1 MSRAPHILAIDQ
13 GTTSTRALLF
23 DSEGQVIATSSEP
36 LHQSYPRPGWV
47 EHDPQAIWKA
57 VLATGRAVLRDA
69 TSPSI
74 AGIGITNQRETIVL
88 WDRETGAPCG
98 PAIVWQDRRT
108 EPICQKLRDDGLE
121 AHIRQTTGLVIDPYF
136 SATKIAWAL
145 RNDSDLAVRASNG
158 EICFGTID
166 SWLVYR
172 LTGGAT
178 HVTDATNASRTMLF
192 DIHRG
197 KWDPKL
203 LDALEIPPAM
213 MPHVADCQATFG
225 HTQPE
230 HFGQPIP
237 ILGVAGDQQA
247 ALVGQACFEPG
258 FIKATYGTGCFV
270 LVNTG
275 QVAVASDHR
284 MLTTIAYRLAGE
296 TTFALEGSIFM
307 AGATIQWL
315 RDSLGLFKD
324 AAESE
329 AMAAA
334 ADPDA
339 DVYLVPAFQGLGA
352 PDWDAEARGAILGL
366 TRASTPNDIVRAG
379 LEAVAFQTRDLVDA
393 MREDMIAAGL
403 DAPTTLRVDGG
414 MTANRW
420 LMQTIADTVGLPVE
434 VAQITEITAFG
445 AAVHAGLQAGVFG
458 SEDQIADMWRSARHF
473 EPRLSDDQRDERYAG
488 WRKAVS
494 RVLTN

>member
-1 MSRAPHILAIDQ
+1 MSQVPHILAIDQ
-13 GTTSTRALLF
+13 GTTSTRALMF
-23 DSEGQVIATSSEP
+23 DSEGQIKATASAP
-36 LHQSYPRPGWV
+36 LEQNYPRPGWV
-47 EHDPQAIWKA
+47 EHDPQAIWQA
-57 VLATGRAVLRDA
+57 VLATGRSVLRDA
-69 TSPSI
+69 GSPPI
-74 AGIGITNQRETIVL
+74 AGIGITNQRETVVL

-108 EPICQKLRDDGLE
+108 EPICQALREDGLE
-121 AHIRQTTGLVIDPYF
+121 AHIRQTTGLVVDPYF

-145 RNDSDLAVRASNG
+145 RSDSDLAARASDG
-158 EICFGTID
+158 QICFGTID
-166 SWLVYR
+166 SWLIYC
-172 LTGGAT
+172 LTGGGV

-197 KWDPKL
+197 TWDQKL
-203 LDALEIPPAM
+203 LGVLDIPLAM
-213 MPHVADCQATFG
+213 MPDIADCQAAFG

-237 ILGVAGDQQA
+237 ILGAAGDQQA

-258 FIKATYGTGCFV
+258 TIKATYGTGCFV

-296 TTFALEGSIFM
+296 TTYALEGSIFM

-315 RDSLGLFKD
+315 RDSLGLFGD
-324 AAESE
+324 AADTE

-334 ADPDA
+334 ADPDSE
-339 DVYLVPAFQGLGA
+339 VYLVPAFQGLGA

-366 TRASTPNDIVRAG
+366 SRASTPNDIVRAG
-379 LEAVAFQTRDLVDA
+379 LEAVAFQTRDLLDA
-393 MREDMIAAGL
+393 MRADMVGAGL

-414 MTANRW
+414 MTSNRW

-434 VAQITEITAFG
+434 VAQTAEITAVG

-458 SEDQIADMWRSARHF
+458 SKDEIADNWRSAERF
-473 EPRLSDDQRDERYAG
+473 EPGLTNEQRDDRYAK
-488 WRKAVS
+488 WRNAVS
-494 RVLTN
+494 RVLKK